1 MEADKGQVVAWLD
14 DKGYGFVRPDKPGPD
29 LFLHVKDQPS
39 ARGGRRVHRRQA
51 ANQEYTMTVTRRAFV
66 ARSTAAFATA
76 ALAPCFA
83 RAATPPKIRVG
94 SCSLSLEKAKLAG
107 LEGVQVWAGGE
118 ADELDIHK
126 AGTRARY
133 KAEMQSTGLP
143 VCSFMMGL
151 LNQFPLATDPRG
163 PAWLAQCIEAA
174 KDLGVDNV
182 LVAFFG
188 KGDLLSD
195 KQVKEAE
202 FAEVV
207 KRVKEAAPR
216 AKDAGVTL
224 AIENMLSAE
233 QNLRLLDAVNH
244 EAVSLYYD
252 VFNTGRSM
260 GYDSPAEIRRLKGR
274 ISQIHY
280 KNGPKYLDEDK
291 AYFESVTAAIKETGY
306 AGWII
311 LETSSPS
318 KDGVADGKRNGDFVR
333 ALFA

>member
-1 MEADKGQVVAWLD
+1 
-14 DKGYGFVRPDKPGPD
+14 
-29 LFLHVKDQPS
+29 
-39 ARGGRRVHRRQA
+39 
-51 ANQEYTMTVTRRAFV
+51 MTVTRRVFI
-66 ARSTAAFATA
+66 ARSTTALAAA
-76 ALAPCFA
+76 ALAPRFA
-83 RAATPPKIRVG
+83 RAGQQPKIKVG
-94 SCSLSLEKAKLAG
+94 SCSLSLEKAKEAG
-107 LEGVQVWAGGE
+107 LDGVQVRAGNA
-118 ADELDIHK
+118 ADELEIYK
-126 AGTRARY
+126 AETRARY
-133 KAEMQSTGLP
+133 KAQMQATGLP

-151 LNQFPLATDPRG
+151 LNDCPLATDPRG
-163 PAWLAQCIEAA
+163 PAWLTQCIDAA
-174 KDLGVDNV
+174 KDLGVSNI
-182 LVAFFG
+182 LVAFFS
-188 KGDLLSD
+188 KGDLQSG
-195 KQVKEAE
+195 KKVKEE
-202 FAEVV
+202 DFASAV
-207 KRVKEAAPR
+207 KRIKEAAPR

-224 AIENMLSAE
+224 ALENMLSAE
-233 QNLRLLDAVNH
+233 QNLRLLDAINH

-260 GYDSPAEIRRLKGR
+260 GYDSPAEIRQLKGR